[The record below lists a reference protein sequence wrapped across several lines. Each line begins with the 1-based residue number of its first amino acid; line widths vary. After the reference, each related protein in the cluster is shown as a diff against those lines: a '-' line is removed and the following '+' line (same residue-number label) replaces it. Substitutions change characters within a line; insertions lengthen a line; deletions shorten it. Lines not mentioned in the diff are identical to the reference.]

1 MIIGVVSQKGGVGK
15 STLAR
20 LVAREYAQ
28 AGWRVKIADLD
39 IQQGTAFSWQAR
51 RLQHGLE
58 PVVAVERFGT
68 VAQAMQTAGA
78 HDLMVLDGPPHA
90 SMGTRQ
96 IAEASDLVLLPTGL
110 ALDDLEPSV
119 LLAHELRK
127 TGVDAGRIAFVLSRV
142 GDSEA
147 ELDEARA
154 YIAQG
159 GYRCLMTTLPEKT
172 AYRRASDE
180 GRALTETRF
189 ASLKARADALV
200 QEVVDLLETNG
211 KREAA

>member
-1 MIIGVVSQKGGVGK
+1 MIIGIVSQKGGVGK

-20 LVAREYAQ
+20 LIAREYAQ

-51 RLQHGLE
+51 RLQNELE
-58 PVVAVERFGT
+58 PPVAVERFGT
-68 VAQAMQTAGA
+68 VAQAMQAAGA
-78 HDLMVLDGPPHA
+78 YDLTVLDGPPHA

-96 IAEASDLVLLPTGL
+96 IAESSDLVLLPTGL

-127 TGVDAGRIAFVLSRV
+127 TGVGAGRIAFVLSRV

-200 QEVVDLLETNG
+200 QEVVDLLEANG